1 MKKQIIFLSTLFLS
15 LNCFSQITFDDGYFI
30 NNTNQKIFCLIK
42 NVDWKNNPIEFEY
55 KLSENGEPK
64 KAYLNSVKEFGIANF
79 SKYIRNTVNIDRSS
93 NDINDLSS
101 VKNPIFKEEQ
111 LFLEVLVEGKY
122 TLYQYVDGSLK
133 RYFYNEDN
141 ADVEQLIF
149 KRYKNPEN
157 KIGTN
162 NRFRQQLW
170 NDLKCSEFKKSKYE
184 NLDYRKSEF
193 VSFFVAYNKCNNEDY
208 VNYEEKENRDLF
220 NLTFRPRLNSS
231 FLTIQNTVSNAK
243 NYNFENEI
251 SFGFGIEAEFILPF
265 NKNKWAIIIEPTYQR
280 FKSEET
286 IRTNDFSSGI
296 SIGNVDYTSVE
307 IPVGFRHYF
316 FLNNNSKIFVN
327 ASYVFDISSK
337 STIEFSRIDG
347 FITDSLEVV
356 SRGGNLAMGVGYKQN
371 DRYSIEFRFQT
382 NRDLLNNYAF
392 WTTEYSTFSII
403 LGYSIF

>member
-1 MKKQIIFLSTLFLS
+1 VKKQIIFLSTLFLS

-111 LFLEVLVEGKY
+111 LFLEVLVEGKF

-231 FLTIQNTVSNAK
+231 FLTIQK
-243 NYNFENEI
+243 HC
-251 SFGFGIEAEFILPF
+251 
-265 NKNKWAIIIEPTYQR
+265 
-280 FKSEET
+280 FKCQE
-286 IRTNDFSSGI
+286 
-296 SIGNVDYTSVE
+296 
-307 IPVGFRHYF
+307 
-316 FLNNNSKIFVN
+316 L
-327 ASYVFDISSK
+327 
-337 STIEFSRIDG
+337 
-347 FITDSLEVV
+347 
-356 SRGGNLAMGVGYKQN
+356 
-371 DRYSIEFRFQT
+371 
-382 NRDLLNNYAF
+382 
-392 WTTEYSTFSII
+392 
-403 LGYSIF
+403 

>member
-1 MKKQIIFLSTLFLS
+1 VKKQIIFLSTLFLS

-79 SKYIRNTVNIDRSS
+79 SKYIRNNVNIDRSS

-111 LFLEVLVEGKY
+111 LFLEVLVEGKF

-296 SIGNVDYTSVE
+296 SIAVLT
-307 IPVGFRHYF
+307 P
-316 FLNNNSKIFVN
+316 
-327 ASYVFDISSK
+327 
-337 STIEFSRIDG
+337 
-347 FITDSLEVV
+347 
-356 SRGGNLAMGVGYKQN
+356 
-371 DRYSIEFRFQT
+371 
-382 NRDLLNNYAF
+382 
-392 WTTEYSTFSII
+392 
-403 LGYSIF
+403 

>member
-1 MKKQIIFLSTLFLS
+1 
-15 LNCFSQITFDDGYFI
+15 
-30 NNTNQKIFCLIK
+30 
-42 NVDWKNNPIEFEY
+42 
-55 KLSENGEPK
+55 
-64 KAYLNSVKEFGIANF
+64 
-79 SKYIRNTVNIDRSS
+79 
-93 NDINDLSS
+93 
-101 VKNPIFKEEQ
+101 
-111 LFLEVLVEGKY
+111 
-122 TLYQYVDGSLK
+122 
-133 RYFYNEDN
+133 
-141 ADVEQLIF
+141 
-149 KRYKNPEN
+149 
-157 KIGTN
+157 
-162 NRFRQQLW
+162 
-170 NDLKCSEFKKSKYE
+170 LKCSEFKKSKYE

-251 SFGFGIEAEFILPF
+251 SFGFGIEVEFILPF